1 MVQIMKITDSD
12 TVSDELLPEYR
23 FDHSKARLNRFAPR
37 EAMPRK
43 IRAKFRRKP
52 PRVVSGPRLVVP
64 VGLGLVLALSIAG
77 FVHFTQ
83 ITLDK
88 QAHFAPELAHPWD
101 GYAAGCLFLA
111 MAATALLLLN
121 KQDPPPVHW
130 RRGRILRPRKTR
142 AKRRRAGTIRLP

>member
-1 MVQIMKITDSD
+1 
-12 TVSDELLPEYR
+12 
-23 FDHSKARLNRFAPR
+23 
-37 EAMPRK
+37 MPK
-43 IRAKFRRKP
+43 SRRKP
-52 PRVVSGPRLVVP
+52 PRVLSLPRLTVSL
-64 VGLGLVLALSIAG
+64 GLGVILGLGVLG

-121 KQDPPPVHW
+121 KRDPPSMHW
-130 RRGRILRPRKTR
+130 RRGRRMRPRKTR
-142 AKRRRAGTIRLP
+142 AKRRRAGTIRIP